1 MENFWRSVLVTDIGR
16 FDACVKL
23 FRKKRWTKPYD
34 SSSLQVPPVSRMFHD
49 ICLTSEFNFIR
60 IVDGKL
66 LRDNVKSFVEMS

>member
-1 MENFWRSVLVTDIGR
+1 
-16 FDACVKL
+16 
-23 FRKKRWTKPYD
+23 
-34 SSSLQVPPVSRMFHD
+34 MFHD